1 MKQHDAHRRSQ
12 CQGPHS
18 RRRFSGSSTTI
29 GPRPG
34 SPRQPRPLT
43 RPLPFPTLFI
53 PFAPPSPASLTP
65 RSSRPIH
72 SLCATFFPQLPFP
85 SLLLP
90 HTLSPPRCPAP
101 IAPTM
106 TGDDGGMGMRARLPL
121 GRPADRA
128 RPDVSAV
135 VAASAG
141 ASSAPL
147 GLRNRSRSSSSSVS
161 GTSDTDGSLGGGPD
175 ECSTSSGGISSVS
188 AAPSPGS
195 HLAEEDAGAD
205 ADGEAVDGTLLTPSA
220 RSRAA
225 ATSASP
231 LATGVAPK
239 IGYVSSGRR
248 FPVPRT
254 LDMVDSLAFPR
265 NWGPSEAV
273 VVSILAL
280 NCLSLVGLR
289 SLPTGFY
296 VALFAF
302 WRLAY
307 NVGLGVLLRS
317 QSHSSVVT
325 RWVEGLSPKATA
337 ALKRAV
343 TGSMGA
349 DYRWSKAPVELNAWL
364 VFRAGA
370 MLVLANDGC
379 TYVLLVAKCMADA
392 GLPTGPGGVVAAAIG
407 GSLVAFCYW
416 AKASA
421 HRCVGDFAWY
431 WGDFFFLMDGE
442 LVFDGVFEL
451 FPHPMYTVGY
461 AAYYG
466 FALISRSY
474 TLLLTSMVAHAL
486 QLLFLVAIEEPHI
499 QRTYGPKAAKPASAA
514 PSTTSAA
521 ASVAPSSPKLAP
533 SSSGSAMAAAA
544 ASAAAS
550 TAYDLLG
557 LAQLEPLRQGDLA
570 LGALLAHVVVTAI
583 WPGLSPSYYMTQL
596 VAWRLAHWGGL
607 GTLLYRQSARASWTR
622 AAAARGD
629 SPTAAFAQWKRV
641 YYTSAVVNRVVF
653 FVAAAHVAPGWVATC
668 LASPAAAARTALG
681 AGLGAIAFYATRSAR
696 DAIGEDAAAYADF
709 FLPPT
714 RKAPVYT
721 GVFRYVNHPTAALG
735 CLGTYGLALT
745 TGSWALGAVAAA
757 SQLAHVAFV
766 YTVEVP
772 HMTRLYARRRDA
784 AALERALRRHAARV
798 AAAADEVPLVRDVK
812 VRVADGVAAQS
823 ARLAAEAAGVVG
835 AVGGMG
841 RAIAE
846 RRESLRADIRALKSR
861 LRAHDLYLKA
871 RAVRDGA
878 VTSLQ
883 RLDGDEVVALLER
896 VGLANPALWVDS
908 DSEDE
913 GILRRC
919 RSSGD
924 VGSTGPVSQVVR

>member
-1 MKQHDAHRRSQ
+1 MTGGD
-12 CQGPHS
+12 GG
-18 RRRFSGSSTTI
+18 SGA
-29 GPRPG
+29 RA
-34 SPRQPRPLT
+34 RQPPGLPVDRPN
-43 RPLPFPTLFI
+43 P
-53 PFAPPSPASLTP
+53 
-65 RSSRPIH
+65 
-72 SLCATFFPQLPFP
+72 
-85 SLLLP
+85 
-90 HTLSPPRCPAP
+90 
-101 IAPTM
+101 
-106 TGDDGGMGMRARLPL
+106 G
-121 GRPADRA
+121 
-128 RPDVSAV
+128 V
-135 VAASAG
+135 VAAAAATAG
-141 ASSAPL
+141 AASAPL
-147 GLRNRSRSSSSSVS
+147 GLRNRSRSRSSSVS
-161 GTSDTDGSLGGGPD
+161 GTSDTDGSMGGGPD
-175 ECSTSSGGISSVS
+175 ECSTSSGGISNVS
-188 AAPSPGS
+188 AAPSPAS
-195 HLAEEDAGAD
+195 HLVAEDAGAD
-205 ADGEAVDGTLLTPSA
+205 ADAEGVDEALLTPSA
-220 RSRAA
+220 RTAA
-225 ATSASP
+225 AAAAAAASAPPSAAP
-231 LATGVAPK
+231 AVAPK
-239 IGYVSSGRR
+239 IGYVASGVR

-254 LDMVDSLAFPR
+254 LDMVDALAFPR
-265 NWGPSEAV
+265 NWGPSEVAV
-273 VVSILAL
+273 VSMLAL
-280 NCLSLVGLR
+280 NCLSLLFVR
-289 SLPTGFY
+289 SLPTGVY
-296 VALFAF
+296 VALFGF

-325 RWVEGLSPKATA
+325 RWVAGLSPKATA

-392 GLPTGPGGVVAAAIG
+392 GLPTGLGGVAAAAVG
-407 GSLVAFCYW
+407 AGLVAFCYW

-442 LVFDGVFEL
+442 LIFDGVFEL

-466 FALISRSY
+466 FALIARSY
-474 TLLLTSMVAHAL
+474 TLLLASMLAHAL

-499 QRTYGPKAAKPASAA
+499 QRTYGPKAAKPAPTPGTS
-514 PSTTSAA
+514 SAA
-521 ASVAPSSPKLAP
+521 AAVTPASPKLAP

-544 ASAAAS
+544 ASAAAG
-550 TAYDLLG
+550 TAYDVLG

-570 LGALLAHVVVTAI
+570 LGALLAHVLVTAF
-583 WPGLSPSYYMTQL
+583 WPGLSPAYYMAQL
-596 VAWRLAHWGGL
+596 VAWRVAHWAGL
-607 GTLLYRQSARASWTR
+607 GTLLYRQSVQASWTR

-629 SPTAAFAQWKRV
+629 SPATAFAQWKRV

-653 FVAAAHVAPGWVATC
+653 LVAAAHVAPGWVATC
-668 LASPAAAARTALG
+668 LASPAAAARTALS

-735 CLGTYGLALT
+735 CLGTYGLALA

-812 VRVADGVAAQS
+812 VRVADGVAAQG

-861 LRAHDLYLKA
+861 LRAHDLYLRA

-913 GILRRC
+913 GVLRRC

-924 VGSTGPVSQVVR
+924 VGSTGSAAQVVR

>member
-1 MKQHDAHRRSQ
+1 
-12 CQGPHS
+12 
-18 RRRFSGSSTTI
+18 
-29 GPRPG
+29 
-34 SPRQPRPLT
+34 
-43 RPLPFPTLFI
+43 
-53 PFAPPSPASLTP
+53 
-65 RSSRPIH
+65 
-72 SLCATFFPQLPFP
+72 
-85 SLLLP
+85 
-90 HTLSPPRCPAP
+90 
-101 IAPTM
+101 M

-521 ASVAPSSPKLAP
+521 A
-533 SSSGSAMAAAA
+533 
-544 ASAAAS
+544 
-550 TAYDLLG
+550 
-557 LAQLEPLRQGDLA
+557 
-570 LGALLAHVVVTAI
+570 
-583 WPGLSPSYYMTQL
+583 PSYYMTQL